1 MADDAIASA
10 TARDPSL
17 TGEGTTDANALDQVP
32 SRVNTM
38 DDFLNGGYFAGFPD
52 IPELEDSMR
61 TPETSNSGNVSPL
74 SSTDTNMLEDVP
86 TKESSN
92 EPTTATPAPV
102 SDNPLDAPD
111 GPRPEAEDADGQDDE
126 EMGGV
131 DDTKKENG
139 EGAEPAD
146 PEAQAKADLQSAAR
160 SHFVTQT
167 YATIIPSYAT
177 WFDMRY
183 IDYRERKALPE
194 FFNGR
199 NRSKTPAVYRD
210 YRDFMINTYRLNP
223 SEYLTVT
230 ACRRNLAGD
239 VCAIMRV
246 HAFLEQWGLINYQVD
261 PQERPSNIGPP
272 FTGHF
277 RVTVDTPRGLQPFQ
291 PGPGSKTTDGK
302 QLTATDR
309 AASQQPTAKSET
321 KSLAG
326 RNIYEANGKE
336 ASAEP
341 KASNSEGAANGPVD
355 VKDLEAAAK
364 EPMKVINCFSCGVEC
379 TRVHFHE
386 TKPSEQPGQMKAAG
400 GLKRDL
406 CPRCFV
412 EGNFP
417 SGTSS
422 ADFTKISN
430 SENSATAE
438 TEEKWTEEE
447 TLLLLEGLEEFDDDW
462 NRVAD
467 HVQTKTREQC
477 VMKFLQLEIEDKYIE
492 ADLPESQSAAPS
504 TKFLRDLEY
513 LSEGRAPI
521 HHADNPIL
529 SVVSFLAGLAPANVT
544 EAAVASGRSVGEM
557 KRILQEKINKAP
569 TAPSEKGKEKEGSQ
583 STPAATASD
592 MKPEGGDAMDVD
604 ASAESTAVA
613 TRESDSSSANPLAT
627 LPFALSAARSSA
639 LASHEERHIT
649 RLVSGAV
656 NLQLQKLQLKLAHF
670 NDFEKLLSAERRDL
684 QRRRQQLFMDRLNFQ
699 RRVRALEDA
708 TKRISSSMGGQGLPG
723 SMSNEDAVQALTE
736 AMRMFGVG
744 KGEDSMGVKR
754 DSVDADVAQPITE
767 GTEGY
772 SKVEI

>member
-1 MADDAIASA
+1 
-10 TARDPSL
+10 
-17 TGEGTTDANALDQVP
+17 V
-32 SRVNTM
+32 
-38 DDFLNGGYFAGFPD
+38 
-52 IPELEDSMR
+52 
-61 TPETSNSGNVSPL
+61 
-74 SSTDTNMLEDVP
+74 
-86 TKESSN
+86 
-92 EPTTATPAPV
+92 
-102 SDNPLDAPD
+102 
-111 GPRPEAEDADGQDDE
+111 
-126 EMGGV
+126 
-131 DDTKKENG
+131 
-139 EGAEPAD
+139 
-146 PEAQAKADLQSAAR
+146 
-160 SHFVTQT
+160 
-167 YATIIPSYAT
+167 
-177 WFDMRY
+177 
-183 IDYRERKALPE
+183 
-194 FFNGR
+194 
-199 NRSKTPAVYRD
+199 
-210 YRDFMINTYRLNP
+210 
-223 SEYLTVT
+223 
-230 ACRRNLAGD
+230 
-239 VCAIMRV
+239 
-246 HAFLEQWGLINYQVD
+246 
-261 PQERPSNIGPP
+261 
-272 FTGHF
+272 
-277 RVTVDTPRGLQPFQ
+277 
-291 PGPGSKTTDGK
+291 TDGK
-302 QLTATDR
+302 QLSLTDR

-341 KASNSEGAANGPVD
+341 NGAANGGSVD

-364 EPMKVINCFSCGVEC
+364 EPLKVINCFSCGVEC
-379 TRVHFHE
+379 TRDHFHE
-386 TKPSEQPGQMKAAG
+386 TKPSEQPGQMKAIG

-422 ADFTKISN
+422 SDFTKITN
-430 SENSATAE
+430 PAASAAAE
-438 TEEKWTEEE
+438 AEEKWTEEE
-447 TLLLLEGLEEFDDDW
+447 TLLLLEGLEEFDEDW

-492 ADLPESQSAAPS
+492 ADLPESHSAAPS

-513 LSEGRAPI
+513 LSEGRVPI

-544 EAAVASGRSVGEM
+544 EAAVASSRSVGEM
-557 KRILQEKINKAP
+557 KRILQDKINKTP
-569 TAPSEKGKEKEGSQ
+569 TAPSEKGKEKEGEQ
-583 STPAATASD
+583 PTPAATASD

-604 ASAESTAVA
+604 SSSAVA
-613 TRESDSSSANPLAT
+613 TRESDGSNPLVT

-708 TKRISSSMGGQGLPG
+708 TKRISSNMSGQGLPG

-744 KGEDSMGVKR
+744 KGEDGMGVKR
-754 DSVDADVAQPITE
+754 DSVDAGVSQPVAE
-767 GTEGY
+767 GGEGY
-772 SKVEI
+772 GRVEI

>member
-1 MADDAIASA
+1 MADEPNASA
-10 TARDPSL
+10 SAQDPTL
-17 TGEGTTDANALDQVP
+17 AGEGAADNSALDQ
-32 SRVNTM
+32 
-38 DDFLNGGYFAGFPD
+38 
-52 IPELEDSMR
+52 
-61 TPETSNSGNVSPL
+61 
-74 SSTDTNMLEDVP
+74 DTNMLEDSV
-86 TKESSN
+86 TKESSQSPSPN
-92 EPTTATPAPV
+92 TPAPA

-111 GPRPEAEDADGQDDE
+111 GPRPDAEDADGQDDE

-131 DDTKKENG
+131 DDTKKEKDG
-139 EGAEPAD
+139 DGAEATD

-183 IDYRERKALPE
+183 IDFRERKALPE

-291 PGPGSKTTDGK
+291 PGPGSKITDGK
-302 QLTATDR
+302 QHAGTDR
-309 AASQQPTAKSET
+309 AASLQPTAKSET

-341 KASNSEGAANGPVD
+341 KDKATNGEGAANGGSVD

-364 EPMKVINCFSCGVEC
+364 EPLKVINCFSCGVDC

-386 TKPSEQPGQMKAAG
+386 TKPSEQPGQTKTVG

-430 SENSATAE
+430 PESALTSE

-467 HVQTKTREQC
+467 HVGTKTREQC

-492 ADLPESQSAAPS
+492 AELPETQSAAPS

-513 LSEGRAPI
+513 LSEGRVPM

-557 KRILQEKINKAP
+557 KRMLQDKINKAP
-569 TAPSEKGKEKEGSQ
+569 TAPSEKGKEKEGGEK
-583 STPAATASD
+583 STPSATAAD
-592 MKPEGGDAMDVD
+592 VKPEAAEDAMEID
-604 ASAESTAVA
+604 STTAVTTKDA
-613 TRESDSSSANPLAT
+613 PAKDNNNNSPTNPLIT

-649 RLVSGAV
+649 RLVSGSV
-656 NLQLQKLQLKLAHF
+656 NLQLQKLSLKLAHF

-684 QRRRQQLFMDRLNFQ
+684 QRRRQQLFLDRLNFQ

-708 TKRISSSMGGQGLPG
+708 TKKVAGNLGGQGLPG
-723 SMSNEDAVQALTE
+723 SMSGEEAVAALTE
-736 AMRMFGVG
+736 AVRLFGVG
-744 KGEDSMGVKR
+744 RGEESVGVKGEGGVG
-754 DSVDADVAQPITE
+754 DVAPVGE
-767 GTEGY
+767 GAEGY
-772 SKVEI
+772 GKLEI

>member
-1 MADDAIASA
+1 MADETNASA
-10 TARDPSL
+10 SSAQEPPIAA
-17 TGEGTTDANALDQVP
+17 EGLAAENNALDQ
-32 SRVNTM
+32 
-38 DDFLNGGYFAGFPD
+38 
-52 IPELEDSMR
+52 
-61 TPETSNSGNVSPL
+61 
-74 SSTDTNMLEDVP
+74 DTNMLEDP
-86 TKESSN
+86 APKESSQSPVPN
-92 EPTTATPAPV
+92 TPAV
-102 SDNPLDAPD
+102 ASDNPLDAPD

-131 DDTKKENG
+131 DDAKKEKDG
-139 EGAEPAD
+139 DGAQATD

-160 SHFVTQT
+160 SHFVKQT

-183 IDYRERKALPE
+183 IDFRERKALPE

-291 PGPGSKTTDGK
+291 PGPGSKITDGK
-302 QLTATDR
+302 QHAGTDR
-309 AASQQPTAKSET
+309 AASLQPTAKSET
-321 KSLAG
+321 KTLAG

-341 KASNSEGAANGPVD
+341 KEKATNGEGAANGGSVD
-355 VKDLEAAAK
+355 VKDLEAAVK
-364 EPMKVINCFSCGVEC
+364 EPLKVINCFSCGVDC

-386 TKPSEQPGQMKAAG
+386 AKPSEQPGQTKSVG

-422 ADFTKISN
+422 ADFAKISTP
-430 SENSATAE
+430 ESALASE

-467 HVQTKTREQC
+467 YVGTKTREQC

-492 ADLPESQSAAPS
+492 AELPESQSAAPS

-513 LSEGRAPI
+513 LSQGRVPI

-557 KRILQEKINKAP
+557 KRMLQDKINKAP
-569 TAPSEKGKEKEGSQ
+569 TAPSEKGKEKEGGEI
-583 STPAATASD
+583 STPSATTTDVKPETAEDAMDIDSTTATAS
-592 MKPEGGDAMDVD
+592 KD
-604 ASAESTAVA
+604 ASANKD
-613 TRESDSSSANPLAT
+613 DSLSNPLVT

-649 RLVSGAV
+649 RLVSGSV
-656 NLQLQKLQLKLAHF
+656 NLQLQKLSLKLAHF

-684 QRRRQQLFMDRLNFQ
+684 QRRRQQLFLDRLNFQ

-708 TKRISSSMGGQGLPG
+708 TKKVASNLGGQGLPG
-723 SMSNEDAVQALTE
+723 SMNSEEAVAALTE
-736 AMRMFGVG
+736 AVRAFGVG
-744 KGEDSMGVKR
+744 RGEESVGVKS
-754 DSVDADVAQPITE
+754 DVGMTDVAPVAE
-767 GTEGY
+767 GNEGY
-772 SKVEI
+772 AKLEI

>member
-1 MADDAIASA
+1 MADDATAGA

-17 TGEGTTDANALDQVP
+17 TGEGATDVNALDQ
-32 SRVNTM
+32 
-38 DDFLNGGYFAGFPD
+38 
-52 IPELEDSMR
+52 
-61 TPETSNSGNVSPL
+61 
-74 SSTDTNMLEDVP
+74 DTNMLEDAP
-86 TKESSN
+86 AKESSN
-92 EPTTATPAPV
+92 EPATATSAQV

-131 DDTKKENG
+131 EDAKKENG

-291 PGPGSKTTDGK
+291 PGPGSKVTDGK

-309 AASQQPTAKSET
+309 AASAQPTAKSET

-341 KASNSEGAANGPVD
+341 KTANGEGAANGPVD

-430 SENSATAE
+430 PDNSAAAE

-504 TKFLRDLEY
+504 TKFLRDLDY
-513 LSEGRAPI
+513 LSEGRVPI

-544 EAAVASGRSVGEM
+544 EAAVASERSVGEM

-569 TAPSEKGKEKEGSQ
+569 TAPSEKGKEKEGEQ
-583 STPAATASD
+583 STPAATASG
-592 MKPEGGDAMDVD
+592 MKPESGDAMDVD
-604 ASAESTAVA
+604 PSADSTAVA
-613 TRESDSSSANPLAT
+613 TRESDSSNANPLAT

-723 SMSNEDAVQALTE
+723 SMSNEEAVQALTE

-754 DSVDADVAQPITE
+754 DSVDADVAQPIAE
-767 GTEGY
+767 GAEGY

>member
-1 MADDAIASA
+1 MADDATASA
-10 TARDPSL
+10 SAQDPTL
-17 TGEGTTDANALDQVP
+17 TGEGATDANALDQ
-32 SRVNTM
+32 
-38 DDFLNGGYFAGFPD
+38 D
-52 IPELEDSMR
+52 
-61 TPETSNSGNVSPL
+61 TS
-74 SSTDTNMLEDVP
+74 MLEDTP
-86 TKESSN
+86 AKDSSN
-92 EPTTATPAPV
+92 EPATATPAAA
-102 SDNPLDAPD
+102 SDNPLDAPE
-111 GPRPEAEDADGQDDE
+111 GPRPEAEDADGQEDE

-131 DDTKKENG
+131 DDAKKDNG
-139 EGAEPAD
+139 EGAEIVD

-291 PGPGSKTTDGK
+291 PGPGSKVTDGK
-302 QLTATDR
+302 QLAATDR

-336 ASAEP
+336 ASVEP
-341 KASNSEGAANGPVD
+341 KTANGEGAANGGSVD

-364 EPMKVINCFSCGVEC
+364 EPTKVINCFSCGVQC
-379 TRVHFHE
+379 VRDHFHE
-386 TKPSEQPGQMKAAG
+386 TKPSEQPGQLKAAG
-400 GLKRDL
+400 GLKRDI
-406 CPRCFV
+406 CPRCYV

-417 SGTSS
+417 TGTSS
-422 ADFTKISN
+422 ADFTKVSN
-430 SENSATAE
+430 PDWSASAE
-438 TEEKWTEEE
+438 PEEKWTEEE

-477 VMKFLQLEIEDKYIE
+477 VMKFLQLEIEDKYVE
-492 ADLPESQSAAPS
+492 SDLPEAQSMAPS
-504 TKFLRDLEY
+504 TRFLRDLEY
-513 LSEGRAPI
+513 LSEGRVPI

-544 EAAVASGRSVGEM
+544 EAAVASGRSVNEM

-569 TAPSEKGKEKEGSQ
+569 TAPSEKGKEKEGEQ

-592 MKPEGGDAMDVD
+592 VKPESGDAMDVD
-604 ASAESTAVA
+604 DSTAVA
-613 TRESDSSSANPLAT
+613 TREADLSSSNTNPLAT

-708 TKRISSSMGGQGLPG
+708 TKKISGSMNGQGLPG
-723 SMSNEDAVQALTE
+723 GMSNEDAVQALTE
-736 AMRMFGVG
+736 AMRLFGVG

-754 DSVDADVAQPITE
+754 DGADVGGEMQPLAE
-767 GTEGY
+767 GADGY

>member
-1 MADDAIASA
+1 MADESTASA
-10 TARDPSL
+10 AAQDPAPAAQAGADSR
-17 TGEGTTDANALDQVP
+17 ALDQ
-32 SRVNTM
+32 
-38 DDFLNGGYFAGFPD
+38 
-52 IPELEDSMR
+52 
-61 TPETSNSGNVSPL
+61 
-74 SSTDTNMLEDVP
+74 DTNMLEDAA
-86 TKESSN
+86 TKESSPSPAPN
-92 EPTTATPAPV
+92 TPALV

-111 GPRPEAEDADGQDDE
+111 GPRPDADDADGQDDE

-131 DDTKKENG
+131 DDANKEKDG
-139 EGAEPAD
+139 HGAEATD

-183 IDYRERKALPE
+183 IDFRERKALPE

-291 PGPGSKTTDGK
+291 PGPGSKITDGK
-302 QLTATDR
+302 QHAGTDR
-309 AASQQPTAKSET
+309 AASLQPTAKSET

-341 KASNSEGAANGPVD
+341 KEKATNGEGGANGGSVD

-364 EPMKVINCFSCGVEC
+364 QPVKVINCFSCGVDC

-386 TKPSEQPGQMKAAG
+386 AKPSEQPGQTKSVG

-417 SGTSS
+417 SGSSS
-422 ADFTKISN
+422 ADFTKISTP
-430 SENSATAE
+430 ESALASE

-467 HVQTKTREQC
+467 HVGTKTREQC

-492 ADLPESQSAAPS
+492 AELPESQSAAPS
-504 TKFLRDLEY
+504 AKFLRDLEY
-513 LSEGRAPI
+513 LSEGRVPM

-557 KRILQEKINKAP
+557 KRMLQEKINKAP
-569 TAPSEKGKEKEGSQ
+569 TPPSEKGKEKEGGEK
-583 STPAATASD
+583 STPSAAATD
-592 MKPEGGDAMDVD
+592 VKPEGAEDAMDID
-604 ASAESTAVA
+604 STATTKDA
-613 TRESDSSSANPLAT
+613 ASKDDSPSNPLIT

-649 RLVSGAV
+649 RLVSGSV
-656 NLQLQKLQLKLAHF
+656 NLQLQKLSLKLAHF

-684 QRRRQQLFMDRLNFQ
+684 QRRRQQLFLDRLNFQ

-708 TKRISSSMGGQGLPG
+708 TKKVAGNLGGQGLPG
-723 SMSNEDAVQALTE
+723 SMSSEEAVAALTE
-736 AMRMFGVG
+736 AVRLFGVG
-744 KGEDSMGVKR
+744 RGEESVGVKS
-754 DSVDADVAQPITE
+754 DGGVGDVAPVSE
-767 GTEGY
+767 GNEGY
-772 SKVEI
+772 AKLEI